1 MPATLV
7 KEFLDSQQVKYV
19 TLSHS
24 PAYTAQE
31 VAESAHVSGLELVK
45 SVILMADDRPV
56 MAVLPAA
63 ERVHLGRLR
72 QVIGCNELCLADESQ
87 FQELFPGCE
96 VGAIPPFGNL
106 YYMNVYVS
114 DKLPDHEDVVFSAG
128 SHTELIRLAY
138 DDFARLVEPV
148 VVET

>member
-1 MPATLV
+1 MPAALV

-19 TLSHS
+19 TLTHS

-63 ERVHLGRLR
+63 GRVHLGRLR
-72 QVIGCNELCLADESQ
+72 QVIGANELCLADESQ

-128 SHTELIRLAY
+128 SHTELIRLSY
-138 DDFARLVEPV
+138 EDYSRLVEPV

>member
-1 MPATLV
+1 MAATLV
-7 KEFLDSQQVKYV
+7 REFLDSQQVKYV
-19 TLSHS
+19 TLTHS

-63 ERVHLGRLR
+63 ARVHLGRLR
-72 QVIGCNELCLADESQ
+72 TMIGCNELCLADESQ

-114 DKLPDHEDVVFSAG
+114 DKLPDHEDIVFSAG
-128 SHTELIRLAY
+128 SHTELIRLSY
-138 DDFARLVEPV
+138 EDFARLVEPV
-148 VVET
+148 VVEI